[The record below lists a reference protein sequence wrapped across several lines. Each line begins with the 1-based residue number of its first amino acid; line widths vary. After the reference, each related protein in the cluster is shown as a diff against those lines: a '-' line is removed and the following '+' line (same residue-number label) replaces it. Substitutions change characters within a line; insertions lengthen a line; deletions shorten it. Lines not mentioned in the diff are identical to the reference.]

1 MSTLLAL
8 FGWIG
13 GHATKILGS
22 LIGTVSYLN
31 GVGIIPNGQLKYY
44 TAVLAVLTIWRGVFS
59 GNAYV
64 KGVEAG
70 AAQATSPFLPPNSQ
84 IKVNK

>member
-1 MSTLLAL
+1 MQSLLAIFNFL
-8 FGWIG
+8 GS
-13 GHATKILGS
+13 HMTKILGG
-22 LIGTVSYLN
+22 LTATVSYLN

-84 IKVNK
+84 LKVNK

>member
-1 MSTLLAL
+1 MQAILIIFNFCGT
-8 FGWIG
+8 
-13 GHATKILGS
+13 HATKLLGG
-22 LIGTVSYLN
+22 LTATVSYLN

-59 GNAYV
+59 GNAYS

-70 AAQATSPFLPPNSQ
+70 NAQAASPFLPSTSQ
-84 IKVNK
+84 IKVTK